1 MIRKAA
7 WELIGGFD
15 EGFHPVWFE
24 DVDFCKRLQ
33 REGLRIVYVPS
44 AIARHRGGHSAEKV
58 TWASR
63 QLYWYGSLLR
73 YAAKH
78 FPASSRRMVSSAV
91 TVACIPRMIAGVLIQ
106 RTLTPV
112 AVYSKVMWLAGKS
125 LLASPAG
132 ALGAPSR
139 DSAGASVDP
148 QVVEKHVQQ

>member
-1 MIRKAA
+1 MVRKAA

-15 EGFHPVWFE
+15 EGFRPVWFE
-24 DVDFCKRLQ
+24 DVDFCKRLRQ
-33 REGLRIVYVPS
+33 EGLRIVYVPS
-44 AIARHRGGHSAEKV
+44 AVARHRGGHSANKV

-63 QLYWYGSLLR
+63 QIYWYGSLLR

-78 FPASSRRMVSSAV
+78 FPASSRRIVSIAV
-91 TVACIPRMIAGVLIQ
+91 AVACIPRMIAAVLLQ

-112 AVYSKVMWLAGKS
+112 TVYSKVMWLAGKS
-125 LLASPAG
+125 LLANPAG

-139 DSAGASVDP
+139 DFAGPSADS